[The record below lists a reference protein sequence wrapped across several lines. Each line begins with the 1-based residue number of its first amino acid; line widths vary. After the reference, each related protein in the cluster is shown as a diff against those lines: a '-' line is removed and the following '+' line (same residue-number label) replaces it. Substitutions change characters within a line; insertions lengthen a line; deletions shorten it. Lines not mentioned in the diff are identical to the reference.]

1 MVKVKPL
8 IGYNLLSDFQNLH
21 EAYSSLNNGK
31 VDGIME
37 EMFTAVEFIKN
48 KSSSELSIA
57 QFFED
62 EHGFGAAIKE
72 DDFDGQVLECLPR
85 VTNFVS
91 DDIYSNV
98 SAYLKS
104 LMVSIYIF
112 YSYYYTCQDSVT
124 SYCLLCL
131 CKHLGITTIRIN
143 C

>member
-1 MVKVKPL
+1 MLGARRLPRIFLEYSLGIVSTVVKVKPL
-8 IGYNLLSDFQNLH
+8 IRYNLLSDFQNLH
-21 EAYSSLNNGK
+21 EAYLSLRNGK

-62 EHGFGAAIKE
+62 KHEFGAAIKE
-72 DDFDGQVLECLPR
+72 DDFDEQVLECLPR

-91 DDIYSNV
+91 DYIYSNV

-104 LMVSIYIF
+104 LTESIYIF
-112 YSYYYTCQDSVT
+112 
-124 SYCLLCL
+124 
-131 CKHLGITTIRIN
+131 
-143 C
+143 